1 MTTTTSPTAAVPHPT
16 APTVQILCVAAD
28 RREAEFVRDELMKI
42 APDFNVE
49 ASCTVQDA
57 IARVE
62 DPLRRYDAV
71 LFDLH
76 LQGGDALSELSQ
88 LGELDGGP
96 AVIMMGDE
104 ERCRTAFPAADAY
117 VVKDQDYLA
126 RLPVVVQEVL
136 SRRRPESVVSRQA
149 PACTGAVSKTS
160 ESRVRLVLETEPVCL
175 TEMTSDGSLVAMNA
189 AGLALVGAER
199 RDQVLGGGFRRFVLS
214 EDQQPFEELIQRVCA
229 GRNDALEYT
238 LVRLDGS
245 HRRVDMLAVP
255 LRRGPNE
262 DLAVLAVTLDS
273 TELKSHRRIVRE
285 SAAATRWQRLAQE
298 WGAER
303 EPLETVLRDS
313 EARHEA
319 QAREWAKEREQLT
332 QTLQA
337 AEQSAQAQKQGETAL
352 RDSEARHEAQ
362 AREWAKEREQLTQ
375 TLQAAEQS
383 AQAQKQGETALRDSE
398 ARHEAQAREWAKE
411 REQLTQ
417 TLQAAE
423 SRAERLAQEWNAERQ
438 TLVASL

>member
-76 LQGGDALSELSQ
+76 LQGGDALSELTQ

-117 VVKDQDYLA
+117 VVKDQDHVVL
-126 RLPVVVQEVL
+126 LPVVVQEVL

-214 EDQQPFEELIQRVCA
+214 EDQRPFEELIQRVCA

-238 LVRLDGS
+238 LVRLDGF

-303 EPLETVLRDS
+303 ERLETVLRDS
-313 EARHEA
+313 EARHDA
-319 QAREWAKEREQLT
+319 QAEEWAKEREQVT
-332 QTLQA
+332 QALQA
-337 AEQSAQAQKQGETAL
+337 AEREAEQSAQAQKQGETAL

-362 AREWAKEREQLTQ
+362 AM
-375 TLQAAEQS
+375 
-383 AQAQKQGETALRDSE
+383 
-398 ARHEAQAREWAKE
+398 EWAKE

-423 SRAERLAQEWNAERQ
+423 SRAERLAQEWNAEVQ
-438 TLVASL
+438 TLVWWA